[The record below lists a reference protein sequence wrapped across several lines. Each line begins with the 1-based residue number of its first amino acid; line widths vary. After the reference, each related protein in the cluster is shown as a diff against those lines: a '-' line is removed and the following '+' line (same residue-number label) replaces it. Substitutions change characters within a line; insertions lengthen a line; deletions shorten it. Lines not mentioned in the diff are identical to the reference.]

1 MGSYVHIFGP
11 PQKHLASK
19 QFETD
24 TGMKQAVTSWLQTPD
39 SIIFYAMIQVFM
51 LYSGTYS

>member
-1 MGSYVHIFGP
+1 MRGASYDHLFGP

-24 TGMKQAVTSWLQTPD
+24 TDVKQAATSCLQTPD
-39 SIIFYAMIQVFM
+39 TIFFYAMTQVFM
-51 LYSGTYS
+51 LQ